1 MLSNP
6 STPTTSSIA
15 SADLYSLTEEI
26 AMVEEAGPKE
36 TKKTGLKNS
45 KPPEIVCE
53 NGCTIPCSW
62 CYLPEER
69 MEFPNFAEVKGG

>member
-1 MLSNP
+1 
-6 STPTTSSIA
+6 
-15 SADLYSLTEEI
+15 
-26 AMVEEAGPKE
+26 MVEEAGPKE

-45 KPPEIVCE
+45 GVPSPDIVCI